1 MTDVPKT
8 QSPSQCRRWF
18 PITLS
23 VSVAIT
29 SLSLIAAWAAT
40 DASFRIATWK
50 ARAAL
55 RFESIPSASPE
66 MEETLN
72 ITSVIRDIHWDALG
86 KRAIVF
92 CILFFAAFVTT
103 VMSGY
108 FAARRITPV
117 RLASILVVLSIWA
130 TLYYTL
136 DAIQDSRA
144 RRQVLAILP
153 KIEQAVST
161 IQDRW
166 PTEPQEIAPGIQ
178 VYVMPDKYPDVL
190 TILGPRPSY
199 PFHEGLGFLIKRGE
213 SGIIRFDLAAAFD
226 SSVEFHPNGTVPSA
240 HSSGFGYPSSPVVS
254 VAKLKHNW
262 YLVRYGG
269 T

>member
-1 MTDVPKT
+1 MTDVQKT
-8 QSPSQCRRWF
+8 QSPSLCRRWS

-23 VSVAIT
+23 VSVAII

-55 RFESIPSASPE
+55 RLASIPSASPE
-66 MEETLN
+66 MEEALN

-86 KRAIVF
+86 KRAVVF
-92 CILFFAAFVTT
+92 CFLFFAAFVST

-108 FAARRITPV
+108 LVARRITPV
-117 RLASILVVLSIWA
+117 RFASVLFVLSAWA

-144 RRQVLAILP
+144 RRQVLTILP
-153 KIEQAVST
+153 KLEQAAAA

-166 PTEPQEIAPGIQ
+166 PTESQEIAPGIR
-178 VYVMPDKYPDVL
+178 VYAMPDEYPDVL
-190 TILGPRPSY
+190 AIRGPRPSY
-199 PFHEGLGFLIKRGE
+199 SFHERLGLLIKRGE
-213 SGIIRFDLAAAFD
+213 SGIIRFDLAAAYD

-240 HSSGFGYPSSPVVS
+240 HRSGFGYATPPVKS